1 MADDGGDDFKW
12 FPRSKESW
20 SLDIITLL
28 AVIGESSVTDHAQVI
43 TSSLLGV
50 LPRIIPAP
58 QALLKPSRP
67 SRMPEVKA
75 KMTGVYN
82 GTLLDT
88 IGFFANIIA
97 PLEDLPALSFRVVH
111 IAHADAALASPAG
124 SGDERGHGEHAS
136 MPRKPTLTE
145 RVQTLLASP
154 ALINSD
160 ARPAVPPKLLSPTNA
175 LSVLSFFLSI
185 GIIVAAVFWQDGPA
199 LLAIPL
205 ISLCAS
211 ITGLASLWRPVLM
224 VRRHS
229 GQVPRGDVLI
239 RTREAAFVLVKCTE
253 EVARELYSG
262 TEQCDYY
269 VGERAYRFLMGLG
282 TVILMISVVLLGNC
296 TWNIQVFVGA
306 SYIILNGLYWCLGML
321 PQSYFWDL
329 SRYRWEDVT
338 PPDARGAHL
347 VTDPDDLREGH
358 PSFTRTLWYIIRET
372 RLTGW
377 AERSGA
383 APSTD
388 QWRRWLREAEDN
400 AIAGTRDWPAVRR
413 KDVLMKEGIV
423 KDNGVKEPQPQAPAV
438 QVAP

>member
-1 MADDGGDDFKW
+1 MSDSEWKW
-12 FPRSKESW
+12 FPTSKLSW

-28 AVIGESSVTDHAQVI
+28 AVIGESSITDHAQVI

-82 GTLLDT
+82 GTTLDT
-88 IGFFANIIA
+88 IGFFANIIT
-97 PLEDLPALSFRVVH
+97 PLDNLPALSFRVVR
-111 IAHADAALASPAG
+111 ITHAESALG
-124 SGDERGHGEHAS
+124 
-136 MPRKPTLTE
+136 MPRKLTVTE
-145 RVQTLLASP
+145 KIQTLLASP
-154 ALINSD
+154 ALLKKD
-160 ARPAVPPKLLSPTNA
+160 ERPAVPPKLLSPTNI
-175 LSVLSFFLSI
+175 LSVLSFLLSI
-185 GIIVAAVFWQDGPA
+185 AIVIAAVFWQDGPA

-205 ISLCAS
+205 ISLVS
-211 ITGLASLWRPVLM
+211 TVTGLASLWRPVLM

-269 VGERAYRFLMGLG
+269 IGERSYRLLMGLG

-306 SYIILNGLYWCLGML
+306 AYITLNGLYWGLGML
-321 PQSYFWDL
+321 PASYFWDL
-329 SRYRWEDVT
+329 SRYEWRDET
-338 PPDARGAHL
+338 PTDAVGAHL
-347 VTDPDDLREGH
+347 VTDPVNRQEGH

-372 RLTGW
+372 KLTGW
-377 AERSGA
+377 AQRSGA
-383 APSTD
+383 APGTD
-388 QWRRWLREAEDN
+388 QWKRWLREAEESAVKGD
-400 AIAGTRDWPAVRR
+400 RHWPAVHR

-423 KDNGVKEPQPQAPAV
+423 DDLGVKEPAPQPPAV